1 MIELRVLGLGRR
13 HYDFMKH
20 LTGPNEVFLSTLLI
34 LFETEK
40 IISVYTL
47 FFFLNSP
54 IQVWNSVAEERMPL
68 NVCYL
73 LASTVRLLGLHLV
86 MGC

>member
-1 MIELRVLGLGRR
+1 
-13 HYDFMKH
+13 MKH

-47 FFFLNSP
+47 FFFFKQSHSGLELCGRGKDA
-54 IQVWNSVAEERMPL
+54 IE
-68 NVCYL
+68 CL
-73 LASTVRLLGLHLV
+73 LSAGFY
-86 MGC
+86 C